1 MCIRDRTLEEIANY
15 IVSDGKGILAADE
28 SSGTIEKRFKS
39 INVESTEDNRR
50 KYREMLFRSPV
61 MAEAIGGV
69 ILFDETLRQKSSD
82 GDYLRNVILDHGS
95 LPGIKVDQGVKE
107 FEGGSDEKITTGLDG
122 LHERCQEYE
131 KLGAKFTK
139 WRAVINVSDEIPSNN
154 CISENMNALAEYALI
169 AQQSNMVPIVEPEVI
184 MDGSHSVERC
194 HEVTNQ
200 TLLVLFEML
209 DKKNVNIKGT
219 LLKPN
224 MVVSGTEN
232 NYQAPIE
239 EVAEKTLQ
247 CLKSSVPDEL
257 PGIVFLS
264 GGQSD
269 LDATAHLDAMNKIGG
284 FKWKL
289 SFSYGRALQQA
300 ALKTWAGKDDNLE
313 AAQKAFSHRAVMN
326 MKAAQGQWDKSLEG

>member
-1 MCIRDRTLEEIANY
+1 MIPKTLEEIANY

-69 ILFDETLRQKSSD
+69 ILFDETLRQKSGD

-139 WRAVINVSDEIPSNN
+139 WRAVLNVSDEIPSNN

-200 TLLVLFEML
+200 TLLVLFETL

-300 ALKTWAGKDDNLE
+300 ALKTWAGEDDNLE

>member
-1 MCIRDRTLEEIANY
+1 MIPKTLEEIADY
-15 IVSDGKGILAADE
+15 IVSGGKGILAADE

-154 CISENMNALAEYALI
+154 CINENMNALAEYALI

>member
-1 MCIRDRTLEEIANY
+1 MIPKTLEEIANY

-154 CISENMNALAEYALI
+154 CINENINALAEYALI
-169 AQQSNMVPIVEPEVI
+169 AQQNNMVPIVEPEVI

-300 ALKTWAGKDDNLE
+300 ALKTWAGEDDNLE
-313 AAQKAFSHRAVMN
+313 VAQKAFSHRAVMN

>member
-1 MCIRDRTLEEIANY
+1 MIPKTLEEIANY

-169 AQQSNMVPIVEPEVI
+169 AQQNNMVPIVEPEVI

-209 DKKNVNIKGT
+209 DKKNVKIKGT

>member
-1 MCIRDRTLEEIANY
+1 MIPKTLEEIANY

-50 KYREMLFRSPV
+50 KYREMLFRSPF

-69 ILFDETLRQKSSD
+69 ILFDETLTQKSSD

-169 AQQSNMVPIVEPEVI
+169 AQQNNMVPIVEPEVI

-300 ALKTWAGKDDNLE
+300 ALKTWAGEDENLE

-326 MKAAQGQWDKSLEG
+326 MKAAKGQWDKSLEG

>member
-1 MCIRDRTLEEIANY
+1 MIPKTLEEIANY

-82 GDYLRNVILDHGS
+82 GDYLRNVILDQGS

-139 WRAVINVSDEIPSNN
+139 WRAVINVNDEIPSNN

-169 AQQSNMVPIVEPEVI
+169 AQQNNMVPIVEPEVI

-326 MKAAQGQWDKSLEG
+326 MKAAKGQWDKSLEG

>member
-1 MCIRDRTLEEIANY
+1 MIPKTLEEIANY

-50 KYREMLFRSPV
+50 KYREMLFRSPA

-169 AQQSNMVPIVEPEVI
+169 AQQNNMVPIVEPEVI

-300 ALKTWAGKDDNLE
+300 ALKTWAGEDDNLE

>member
-1 MCIRDRTLEEIANY
+1 MIPKTLEEIANY

-169 AQQSNMVPIVEPEVI
+169 AQQNNMVPIVEPEVI
-184 MDGSHSVERC
+184 MDGSHSVDRC
-194 HEVTNQ
+194 HEVTVQ

>member
-1 MCIRDRTLEEIANY
+1 MIPKTLEEIANY

-154 CISENMNALAEYALI
+154 CISENMNALAEDALI
-169 AQQSNMVPIVEPEVI
+169 AQQNNMVPIVEPEVI

-300 ALKTWAGKDDNLE
+300 ALKTWAGEDDNLE

>member
-1 MCIRDRTLEEIANY
+1 MIPKTLEEIANY

-154 CISENMNALAEYALI
+154 CISANMNALAEYALI
-169 AQQSNMVPIVEPEVI
+169 AQQNNMVPIVEPEVI

-300 ALKTWAGKDDNLE
+300 ALKTWAGEDDNLE

>member
-1 MCIRDRTLEEIANY
+1 MIPKTLEEIANY

-82 GDYLRNVILDHGS
+82 GDYLRNVILNHGS

-154 CISENMNALAEYALI
+154 CINENMNALAEYALI
-169 AQQSNMVPIVEPEVI
+169 AQQNNMVPIVEPEVI

-300 ALKTWAGKDDNLE
+300 ALKTWAGEDDNLD

>member
-1 MCIRDRTLEEIANY
+1 MIPKTLEEIANY

-69 ILFDETLRQKSSD
+69 ILFDETLRQKSGD

-169 AQQSNMVPIVEPEVI
+169 AQQNNMVPIVEPEVI

-300 ALKTWAGKDDNLE
+300 ALKTWAGEDDNLE

>member
-1 MCIRDRTLEEIANY
+1 MIPKTLEEIANY

-61 MAEAIGGV
+61 MTEAIGGV

-326 MKAAQGQWDKSLEG
+326 MKAAQGQWDKSLES

>member
-1 MCIRDRTLEEIANY
+1 MIPNTLEEIANY

-50 KYREMLFRSPV
+50 KYREMLFRSPA

-122 LHERCQEYE
+122 LHARCQEYE

-154 CISENMNALAEYALI
+154 CINENMNALAEYALI
-169 AQQSNMVPIVEPEVI
+169 AQQNNMVPIVEPEVI

-300 ALKTWAGKDDNLE
+300 ALKTWAGEDDNLE

>member
-1 MCIRDRTLEEIANY
+1 MIPKTLEEIANY

-169 AQQSNMVPIVEPEVI
+169 AQQSNMVPIVDPEVI

>member
-1 MCIRDRTLEEIANY
+1 MIPKTLEEIANY

-69 ILFDETLRQKSSD
+69 ILFDETLRQKPSD

-169 AQQSNMVPIVEPEVI
+169 AQQNNMVPIVEPEVI

-289 SFSYGRALQQA
+289 SFSYGRALQQS
-300 ALKTWAGKDDNLE
+300 ALKTWAGEDNILE

>member
-1 MCIRDRTLEEIANY
+1 MIPKTLEEIANY

-61 MAEAIGGV
+61 MAKAIGGV

-139 WRAVINVSDEIPSNN
+139 WRAVINVNDEIPSNN

-169 AQQSNMVPIVEPEVI
+169 AQQNNMVPIVEPEVI

>member
-1 MCIRDRTLEEIANY
+1 MIPKTLEEIANY

-69 ILFDETLRQKSSD
+69 ILFDETLRQKSGD

-107 FEGGSDEKITTGLDG
+107 FKGGSDEKITTGLDG

-139 WRAVINVSDEIPSNN
+139 WRAVLNVSDEIPSNN

-200 TLLVLFEML
+200 TLLVLFETL

>member
-1 MCIRDRTLEEIANY
+1 MIPKTLEEIANY

-264 GGQSD
+264 GGQAD

-284 FKWKL
+284 LKWKL
-289 SFSYGRALQQA
+289 SISYGRALQQA
-300 ALKTWAGKDDNLE
+300 ALKTWAGEDDNLE

>member
-1 MCIRDRTLEEIANY
+1 MIPKTLEEIANY

-69 ILFDETLRQKSSD
+69 ILFDETLRQKSCD

-169 AQQSNMVPIVEPEVI
+169 AQQNNMVPIVEPEVI

>member
-1 MCIRDRTLEEIANY
+1 MIPKTLEEIANY

-61 MAEAIGGV
+61 MADAIGGV
-69 ILFDETLRQKSSD
+69 ILFDETLRQKSGD

-169 AQQSNMVPIVEPEVI
+169 AQQNNMVPIVEPEVI

-200 TLLVLFEML
+200 TLIVLFEML
-209 DKKNVNIKGT
+209 DKKNVKIKGT

-326 MKAAQGQWDKSLEG
+326 MKAAKGQWDKSLEG

>member
-1 MCIRDRTLEEIANY
+1 MIPKTLEEIANY

-107 FEGGSDEKITTGLDG
+107 FERGSDEKITTGLDG

-169 AQQSNMVPIVEPEVI
+169 AQQNNMVPNVEPEVI

-194 HEVTNQ
+194 HEVTNN
-200 TLLVLFEML
+200 TLLILFEML
-209 DKKNVNIKGT
+209 DKKNINIKGT

-300 ALKTWAGKDDNLE
+300 ALKTWAGEDDNLE

>member
-1 MCIRDRTLEEIANY
+1 MIPKTLEEIANY

-300 ALKTWAGKDDNLE
+300 ALKTWAGEDDNLE

-326 MKAAQGQWDKSLEG
+326 MKAAKGQWDKSLEG

>member
-1 MCIRDRTLEEIANY
+1 MIPKTLEEIANY

-61 MAEAIGGV
+61 MADAIGGV
-69 ILFDETLRQKSSD
+69 ILFDETLRQKSGD

-169 AQQSNMVPIVEPEVI
+169 AQQNNMVPIVEPEVI

-300 ALKTWAGKDDNLE
+300 ALKTWAGEDDNLE

>member
-1 MCIRDRTLEEIANY
+1 MIPKTLEEIANY
-15 IVSDGKGILAADE
+15 IVIDGKGILAADE

-82 GDYLRNVILDHGS
+82 GDYLRNIILDHGS

-154 CISENMNALAEYALI
+154 CINENMNALAEYALI

-300 ALKTWAGKDDNLE
+300 ALKTWAGEDDNLE

>member
-1 MCIRDRTLEEIANY
+1 MIPKTLEEIANY

-209 DKKNVNIKGT
+209 DKKNVNINGT

-300 ALKTWAGKDDNLE
+300 ALKTWAGEDDNLE

>member
-1 MCIRDRTLEEIANY
+1 MIPKTLEEIANY

-107 FEGGSDEKITTGLDG
+107 LEGGSDEKITTGLDG

-154 CISENMNALAEYALI
+154 CISENMKALAEYALI

-289 SFSYGRALQQA
+289 TFSYGRALQQA
-300 ALKTWAGKDDNLE
+300 ALKTWAGEDGNLE

>member
-1 MCIRDRTLEEIANY
+1 MIPKTLEEIANY

-154 CISENMNALAEYALI
+154 CISENMSALAEYALI

-200 TLLVLFEML
+200 TLLVLFEIL

>member
-1 MCIRDRTLEEIANY
+1 MIPKTLEEIANY

-61 MAEAIGGV
+61 MADAIGGV
-69 ILFDETLRQKSSD
+69 ILFDETLRQKSGD

-209 DKKNVNIKGT
+209 DKKNVNINGT

-224 MVVSGTEN
+224 MVVSGTEHH
-232 NYQAPIE
+232 YQAPIE

>member
-1 MCIRDRTLEEIANY
+1 MIPKTLEEIANY
-15 IVSDGKGILAADE
+15 IVTDGKGILAADE

-61 MAEAIGGV
+61 MTEAIGGV

-107 FEGGSDEKITTGLDG
+107 LEGGSDEKITIGLDG

-154 CISENMNALAEYALI
+154 CISKNMNALAEYALI
-169 AQQSNMVPIVEPEVI
+169 AQQNNMVPIVEPEVV

-269 LDATAHLDAMNKIGG
+269 LDATAHLNAMNKIGG

>member
-1 MCIRDRTLEEIANY
+1 MIPKTLEEIASY

-39 INVESTEDNRR
+39 INVESTEENRR

-69 ILFDETLRQKSSD
+69 ILFDETLRQKSGD

-139 WRAVINVSDEIPSNN
+139 WRAVINVSGEIPSNN

-169 AQQSNMVPIVEPEVI
+169 AQQNNMVPIVEPEVI

-194 HEVTNQ
+194 HDVTNQ

>member
-1 MCIRDRTLEEIANY
+1 MIPKTLEEIANY

-82 GDYLRNVILDHGS
+82 GNYLRNVILDHGS

-154 CISENMNALAEYALI
+154 CIIENMTALAEYALI
-169 AQQSNMVPIVEPEVI
+169 AQQNNMVPIVEPEVI

-209 DKKNVNIKGT
+209 DKKNVNVKGT

-300 ALKTWAGKDDNLE
+300 ALKTWAGEDDNLE